1 MHPSIT
7 AAILLA
13 CFAAVPAHAQ
23 APAPGSSGGGGV
35 GPSVSPPAEPQ
46 GTTPPGTPS
55 GETTGDRALRNAAGD
70 SVTGKTDT
78 LASPIPG
85 DTMAPDAG
93 VRK

>member
-1 MHPSIT
+1 MRVLFQ
-7 AAILLA
+7 AAALA
-13 CFAAVPAHAQ
+13 ALCAFAAHAQ

-35 GPSVSPPAEPQ
+35 GSSVSTPAAPQ
-46 GTTPPGTPS
+46 GATPPGTPS